1 MSNVTNAI
9 QFETQFPNSNNVIC
23 NNLQSFNA
31 IMSDIDGF
39 LKANNIMLNQCKN
52 ADGSVVFTTTFMSVP
67 RTIVVLNDKIII
79 TTYYESDDVET
90 MVSEIRWS
98 IVRRIIASLIRAA

>member
-1 MSNVTNAI
+1 MSNVTNAM

-31 IMSDIDGF
+31 IMTDIDGF
-39 LKANNIMLNQCKN
+39 LKANNIMLNQCKT
-52 ADGSVVFTTTFMSVP
+52 AGSVVFTTTFMSVP

-90 MVSEIRWS
+90 MVSEIRWN
-98 IVRRIIASLIRAA
+98 IVRRIIASLIRMA